1 MARINDNYL
10 KLKAGYLFP
19 EIARRVREFAA
30 ANPSAKII
38 RMGIGDV
45 TEPLPPA
52 VVEATNKAVDE
63 MSRRETFHGYGPEQG
78 YEFLREAIAKNEFQS
93 RGCDVAADEVF
104 VSDGSKCDGGN
115 ILDIFGHDNK
125 IAVCD
130 PVYPIYVDT
139 NVMAGHTGEA
149 DERGEYRGLVYL
161 RATAD
166 NNFSPEIPKEKV
178 DLVYLCFPNNPTG
191 AVATRERLTQWVEYA
206 KSNDAVI
213 LYDAAYEAYITDP
226 SIPHSIFEIP
236 GGRDVAIEF
245 RSFSKT
251 AGFTG
256 VRCAF
261 TVVPKSV
268 MGQAKPGPSGPGPSI
283 PLHRLWTRRHTTKF
297 NSVAYVVQRAAESVY
312 SDAGKQQVRKLVSFY
327 LENAKL
333 IREGL
338 TSMGLKAY
346 GGVNAPYV
354 WVKTPGNMTSWDAFD
369 LLLNQANVVVT
380 PGSGFGISGEG
391 YFRVSAFNSRE
402 NVTDAIGRLRKAI
415 GSAG

>member
-1 MARINDNYL
+1 MARINDHYL

-19 EIARRVREFAA
+19 EIGRRVKAFSE
-30 ANPSAKII
+30 ANPAAKII

-52 VVEATNKAVDE
+52 VVEAMHQAVDE
-63 MSRRETFHGYGPEQG
+63 MSRRESFHGYGPEQG
-78 YEFLREAIAKNEFQS
+78 YDFLREAIASNDYQAK
-93 RGCDVAADEVF
+93 GCEIAADEIF

-115 ILDIFGHDNK
+115 ILDIFAPAREENT

-149 DERGEYRGLVYL
+149 DEKGEYQGLVYL
-161 RATAD
+161 RATAE
-166 NNFSPEIPKEKV
+166 NNFSPEIPRQQV
-178 DLVYLCFPNNPTG
+178 DLVYLCYPNNPTG
-191 AVATRERLTQWVEYA
+191 AVASRERLKQWVGYA
-206 KSNDAVI
+206 KAHEAII
-213 LYDAAYEAYITDP
+213 LFDAAYEAYITDVQ
-226 SIPHSIFEIP
+226 IPHSIYEIH
-236 GGRDVAIEF
+236 GARDVAIEF

-261 TVVPKSV
+261 TVIPKSLNGKASDGSRV
-268 MGQAKPGPSGPGPSI
+268 
-283 PLHRLWTRRHTTKF
+283 PLHKLWTRRHTTKF
-297 NSVAYVVQRAAESVY
+297 NSVAYVVQRGAEACY
-312 SDAGKQQVRKLVSFY
+312 TDAGKQQIKKLVAFY

-338 TSMGLKAY
+338 TAAGLKTC
-346 GGVNAPYV
+346 GGVNAQYV
-354 WVKTPGNMTSWDAFD
+354 WVKTPGKMTSWDAFD
-369 LLLNQANVVVT
+369 LLLSKAHVVVT

-391 YFRVSAFNSRE
+391 YFRVSAFNSCE
-402 NVTDAIGRLRKAI
+402 NVNEALDRFAAAIAR
-415 GSAG
+415 